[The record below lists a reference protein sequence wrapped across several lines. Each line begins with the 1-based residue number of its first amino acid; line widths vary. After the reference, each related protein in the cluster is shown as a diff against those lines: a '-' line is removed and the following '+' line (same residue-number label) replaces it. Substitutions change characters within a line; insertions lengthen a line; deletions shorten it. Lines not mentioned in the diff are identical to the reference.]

1 MVVIIIRVN
10 GLIHLKCV
18 HSNNKSNNKMTTT
31 TTQPQIVINNSYLA
45 LTLCQEP
52 C

>member
-1 MVVIIIRVN
+1 MVVIIVRVN
-10 GLIHLKCV
+10 GLIPLKCV
-18 HSNNKSNNKMTTT
+18 HSNKSNNKMTTS
-31 TTQPQIVINNSYLA
+31 TTQPQMVINNSYLA